1 MIILRKRCSP
11 GAARLLAVAALAF
24 GAPAQAQFEANGVKL
39 GDSER
44 VVSERFP
51 SAHCQPLQWESRAA
65 DRRCDDSRAKIAGL
79 ELRITVYLKDDAVQ
93 ALDLRFRSADAPR
106 FAELLTRQF
115 GRAATEKHGE
125 KTRTLQ
131 WRNADERALLTTEA
145 GERRATLLVWRG
157 DFNDEI
163 YKVR

>member
-1 MIILRKRCSP
+1 MI
-11 GAARLLAVAALAF
+11 
-24 GAPAQAQFEANGVKL
+24 
-39 GDSER
+39 
-44 VVSERFP
+44 
-51 SAHCQPLQWESRAA
+51 SAGSTRAA
-65 DRRCDDSRAKIAGL
+65 CRSGASA
-79 ELRITVYLKDDAVQ
+79 AS
-93 ALDLRFRSADAPR
+93 SADAPR

-115 GRAATEKHGE
+115 GRAPTEKHGE